1 MTEDKCSSI
10 GLINVRSNVECAV
23 IWLTEMVSALI
34 PGSKSA
40 IKFHDFPIDVPRQR
54 QVDNSLARKKLN
66 WVPQVF

>member
-1 MTEDKCSSI
+1 MRRNLADRNGECSDS
-10 GLINVRSNVECAV
+10 
-23 IWLTEMVSALI
+23 
-34 PGSKSA
+34 GSKSA